1 MMGEKDFHDGAESRH
16 VREAVGVFGKPDALE
31 IAVDRLEASGF
42 ARADISV
49 LASDKTVRERLGRLY
64 GSVSEIVDDPR
75 APLATFV
82 SKDSRAEG
90 EAAVVSVPLYIG
102 GIAGGLA
109 VIASGG
115 AMALAFAAA
124 IGLGAVGAGV
134 GGLLARVI
142 SHHHIDHVWEQLS
155 QGGLVLWVSV
165 RDDEAA
171 ARALEILIAAGA
183 SNAHLHELDREWSVK
198 DRPSTVAQADPFL
211 EPDSAVF

>member
-1 MMGEKDFHDGAESRH
+1 MAESEYHNGEESRH
-16 VREAVGVFGKPDALE
+16 VREAVGVFGNPDALE
-31 IAVDRLEASGF
+31 AAVDRLEISGF
-42 ARADISV
+42 SRADISV
-49 LASDKTVRERLGRLY
+49 LASDTTVRERRGRLY
-64 GSVSEIVDDPR
+64 RSVDEIVDDPR

-82 SKDSRAEG
+82 SKDSRVEG

-124 IGLGAVGAGV
+124 VGLGAVGAGV

-165 RDDEAA
+165 RDDDDA
-171 ARALEILIAAGA
+171 ARALEILTAAGA
-183 SNAHLHELDREWSVK
+183 SNAHLHELEREWSVK
-198 DRPSTVAQADPFL
+198 DRPVALAQPDPFL
-211 EPDSAVF
+211 GADPAGF